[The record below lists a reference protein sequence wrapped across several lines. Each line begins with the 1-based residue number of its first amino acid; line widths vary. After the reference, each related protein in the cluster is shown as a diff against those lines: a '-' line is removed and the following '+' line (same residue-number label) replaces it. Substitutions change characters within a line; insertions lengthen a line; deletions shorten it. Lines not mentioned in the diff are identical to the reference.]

1 MFLGHPV
8 VLCRRNHTA
17 LRKLSTTS
25 SCRFWIA
32 FFGGCP
38 RSCKIWF
45 LAKHLLRF
53 LLSIIRQFN
62 FLPPYFIFIVFTMS
76 GEIKVRILIGCYIAV
91 AALAATTAQ

>member
-1 MFLGHPV
+1 
-8 VLCRRNHTA
+8 
-17 LRKLSTTS
+17 
-25 SCRFWIA
+25 
-32 FFGGCP
+32 
-38 RSCKIWF
+38 
-45 LAKHLLRF
+45 